1 MSERNTELYFPCGR
15 QSSFSLT
22 RSVDR
27 PLMIIQKVYEVNHCW
42 LKVEPSCKEMESVNS
57 VNGRWH
63 RGAATPVLKI
73 RSHGSHGRGTKGML
87 LYLLVPPRSL
97 FCPSNSVYSPP
108 QTIVLSPQIP
118 NHLSSPQNN
127 CSVPSN
133 SVSSRS
139 QNHSVP
145 SKVNCPPKLPVM
157 FREKWG
163 KLTLCIYLPQNS
175 E

>member
-73 RSHGSHGRGTKGML
+73 RSHGSHGRGTKGIWGDQRDVIVSFGPPKIIDLSLEIPFMVTL
-87 LYLLVPPRSL
+87 KSLLVPQIPFMVPGKHLFWTLKFVPLKSL
-97 FCPSNSVYSPP
+97 FSP
-108 QTIVLSPQIP
+108 L
-118 NHLSSPQNN
+118 NFH
-127 CSVPSN
+127 
-133 SVSSRS
+133 
-139 QNHSVP
+139 
-145 SKVNCPPKLPVM
+145 
-157 FREKWG
+157 F
-163 KLTLCIYLPQNS
+163 
-175 E
+175 